1 MELSLFAT
9 CLLITVSTA
18 AIIPGSD
25 EEWEVW
31 KATHGKNYYS
41 LSQEII
47 RRTIWWENNK
57 KIEAHN
63 AKHRDSNHTF
73 KMAMNH
79 FGDWT
84 ALEFGQLL
92 ANQDF
97 ENVSDKVNQTWNI
110 TGEEIGALP
119 QGVCWTSAGYVTE
132 VKYQGPCS
140 SCWAFSVTGSLEGQL
155 FKKTGKLISLSEQN
169 LVDCSRGYGSN
180 GCNGGWPSQAYQYIK
195 DNRGIEATA
204 TYPYIAKEHST
215 CNYDG
220 SNKVTSISGF
230 KVLPFGNEAA
240 LAKAVAEIGPI
251 AVVIDASLASFQFY
265 SSGVYYDVE
274 CKSNKYNHAVL
285 VVGYGV
291 QGGQNY
297 WNVKNSWGVFWG
309 NNGYIRMAKDRNNH
323 CAIASYPMYPEI

>member
-1 MELSLFAT
+1 PSTRVEMKRSQRQVSPHVDLSK
-9 CLLITVSTA
+9 
-18 AIIPGSD
+18 SD
-25 EEWEVW
+25 SNMRLW
-31 KATHGKNYYS
+31 TSRYINT
-41 LSQEII
+41 EII

-79 FGDWT
+79 FGDW
-84 ALEFGQLL
+84 
-92 ANQDF
+92 
-97 ENVSDKVNQTWNI
+97 VSDGIIVIDKIHKICLLQYMLWI
-110 TGEEIGALP
+110 SQAGDRLSKMIGALP
-119 QGVCWTSAGYVTE
+119 QGICWTSAGYVTE

-204 TYPYIAKEHST
+204 TYPYIEHST

>member
-1 MELSLFAT
+1 MLALGDVNYPMLGTWCQLQSFPGQTVDISLHQHCNNPLLSRLQ
-9 CLLITVSTA
+9 
-18 AIIPGSD
+18 
-25 EEWEVW
+25 
-31 KATHGKNYYS
+31 
-41 LSQEII
+41 SQEII

-79 FGDWT
+79 FGDW
-84 ALEFGQLL
+84 
-92 ANQDF
+92 DF
-97 ENVSDKVNQTWNI
+97 ENVSDKVNQTWNV

-119 QGVCWTSAGYVTE
+119 QGICWTSAGYVTE

-204 TYPYIAKEHST
+204 TYPYIAKHST